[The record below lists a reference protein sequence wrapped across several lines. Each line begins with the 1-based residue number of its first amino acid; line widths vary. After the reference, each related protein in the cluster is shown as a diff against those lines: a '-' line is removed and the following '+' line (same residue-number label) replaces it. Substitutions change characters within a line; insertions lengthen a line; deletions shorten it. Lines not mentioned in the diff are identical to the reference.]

1 MTLMNVNK
9 LDNLE
14 EINYQK
20 YTVCEDSIMKKKR
33 E

>member
-20 YTVCEDSIMKKKR
+20 YTVYEDSIMKKKR